1 MISKNNFFI
10 QNIKDVIVLGQHEH
24 LRDLIEINKS
34 LKIKTTII
42 TTTDQKKKID
52 KKIDFKVFNKID
64 EKFKKFI
71 KSKFS
76 IEQTL
81 FISIAARYIFK
92 KNTIEN
98 FFRNNLV
105 NIHNAR
111 LPLDAGGGGYTWK
124 ILREDRIDNQS
135 IHLINEKID
144 QGPILSSLS
153 CLIPKKFQTPHEIEI
168 FSNKNLLKL
177 YLDFIKNIKKNKKI
191 NLKHQPKYLGR
202 YNPRINSKKSSFIDW
217 SISPYDL
224 SNFINAFDEPFVG
237 ASTFL
242 NRGNFGKLHLKSC
255 QLHGGD
261 SSNHPYMAG
270 IVSRHDK
277 KWILVSTSGK
287 HMLIV
292 EKVINSK
299 GRNIINKIRVG
310 DRFITSPKYIFNSL
324 KKRTFYGSKGL
335 KS

>member
-1 MISKNNFFI
+1 MISKNKFFI
-10 QNIKDVIVLGQHEH
+10 NNIRDVIFLGQHEN
-24 LRDLIEINKS
+24 LKDLIEINKS

-42 TTTDQKKKID
+42 TTIAQKKKID
-52 KKIDFKVFNKID
+52 KKIDFQVFNKID

-76 IEQTL
+76 IEKTL

-92 KNTIEN
+92 ENTIQN
-98 FFRNNLV
+98 FFKNNLV
-105 NIHNAR
+105 NIHNGR
-111 LPLDAGGGGYTWK
+111 LPLDAGGGGFTWK
-124 ILREDRIDNQS
+124 ILREDRIDNNI
-135 IHLINEKID
+135 IHLITKKID
-144 QGPILSSLS
+144 QGPILSNITS
-153 CLIPKKFQTPHEIEI
+153 LIPKKCQTPHEIET
-168 FSNKNLLKL
+168 FSNINLVKL
-177 YLDFIKNIKKNKKI
+177 YSDFIKNIKKNKKF
-191 NLKHQPKYLGR
+191 NLKHQPDYIGR

-224 SNFINAFDEPFVG
+224 LNFINAFDEPFVG

-242 NRGNFGKLHLKSC
+242 NNGNFGKLYLKSC

-270 IVSRHDK
+270 IVSRCDRN
-277 KWILVSTSGK
+277 WILVSTSGK

-299 GRNIINKIRVG
+299 GKNIINQIKVG
-310 DRFITSPKYIFNSL
+310 DRFITSPKYIYNSL
-324 KKRTFYGSKGL
+324 KKRTFYSSKGL

>member
-1 MISKNNFFI
+1 MISKNKFFI
-10 QNIKDVIVLGQHEH
+10 KNIKDVIVFGQHEN
-24 LRDLIEINKS
+24 LKDLIEINKS

-64 EKFKKFI
+64 GKFKKFI
-71 KSKFS
+71 KSKFL
-76 IEQTL
+76 IEKHFLYQL
-81 FISIAARYIFK
+81 LLDLYL

-98 FFRNNLV
+98 FFKNNLV

-111 LPLDAGGGGYTWK
+111 LPLDAGGGGHTWK

-144 QGPILSSLS
+144 QGPVLSSLS
-153 CLIPKKFQTPHEIEI
+153 CIIPKKCQTPHEIEI
-168 FSNKNLLKL
+168 FSNKNLIKL

-217 SISPYDL
+217 SIPPYDL

-255 QLHGGD
+255 QLHGG
-261 SSNHPYMAG
+261 
-270 IVSRHDK
+270 
-277 KWILVSTSGK
+277 ILPTT
-287 HMLIV
+287 LI
-292 EKVINSK
+292 
-299 GRNIINKIRVG
+299 
-310 DRFITSPKYIFNSL
+310 
-324 KKRTFYGSKGL
+324 
-335 KS
+335 